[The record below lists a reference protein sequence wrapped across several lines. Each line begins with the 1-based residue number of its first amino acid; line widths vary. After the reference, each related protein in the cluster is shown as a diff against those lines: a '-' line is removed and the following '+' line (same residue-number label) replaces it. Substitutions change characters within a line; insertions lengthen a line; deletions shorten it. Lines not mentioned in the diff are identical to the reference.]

1 MEDNNILLDN
11 EQLHYLL
18 KGNAT
23 RIGNQNGWEPFITAF
38 IFFISEEP
46 INPFAPV
53 TITFFIMIKYP
64 RIH

>member
-1 MEDNNILLDN
+1 MEENNILLDK

-38 IFFISEEP
+38 IFVPSMRSAAPAAFIRR
-46 INPFAPV
+46 
-53 TITFFIMIKYP
+53 ITAAAFILVIA
-64 RIH
+64 